1 MAVNRRF
8 VFILAPLAVALVL
21 GAQRRP
27 SKRPQVEVVRLA
39 AARQADG
46 TLSIDGR
53 LKNSGEKPLE
63 NVTLVFNLLAPGK
76 EIVSAE
82 RGELDEEVLDPG
94 QEAEFHWAMKD
105 NPRAVKLT
113 ISAEDHSG
121 NEVTVLK
128 PGPYTIE

>member
-1 MAVNRRF
+1 MAVNGRLIL
-8 VFILAPLAVALVL
+8 ILALLAAVL
-21 GAQRRP
+21 APGAQRKP

-39 AARQADG
+39 AARQTDG
-46 TLSIDGR
+46 TMSIDGH
-53 LKNSGEKPLE
+53 LKNSGEKPIANL
-63 NVTLVFNLLAPGK
+63 TLVFNLLAPGK

-82 RGELDEEVLDPG
+82 RGELDEEVLEPG

-113 ISAEDHSG
+113 VNAEDRSG